1 MPVYKDTAAN
11 RKLDRVGKH
20 FGKRDTDHPDERKYK
35 NARAKYNEVLQ
46 RFINDINKK
55 IKFIET
61 ADKEYLPRRG
71 LATQT
76 RDFGIIEKK
85 RKAQQQKY
93 SDRMIKLLKE
103 APLPTIAKDSD
114 LTGFYFRGDN
124 YKHGNTEEMKKY
136 RKEKIEMYEESFN
149 EKVDGYVGYSRNDLL
164 KAFTDAVKERVSEL
178 YNIKSTAE
186 PKALKLYT
194 LN

>member
-20 FGKRDTDHPDERKYK
+20 FGKR
-35 NARAKYNEVLQ
+35 
-46 RFINDINKK
+46 
-55 IKFIET
+55 IKFIKT

-85 RKAQQQKY
+85 RNAQQQKY
-93 SDRMIKLLKE
+93 SDIMVKLLKE
-103 APLPTIAKDSD
+103 SPLPTIVKDSD
-114 LTGFYFRGDN
+114 ITGFQFRGDN
-124 YKHGNTEEMKKY
+124 YKWGTTKDLKKE
-136 RKEKIEMYEESFN
+136 RKEKIKIYEQSFN
-149 EKVDGYVGYSRNDLL
+149 DKLKMFLFNHLDRNDLL
-164 KAFTDAVKERVSEL
+164 KEFTDAVKERVSEL
-178 YNIKSTAE
+178 YNIKSTVE